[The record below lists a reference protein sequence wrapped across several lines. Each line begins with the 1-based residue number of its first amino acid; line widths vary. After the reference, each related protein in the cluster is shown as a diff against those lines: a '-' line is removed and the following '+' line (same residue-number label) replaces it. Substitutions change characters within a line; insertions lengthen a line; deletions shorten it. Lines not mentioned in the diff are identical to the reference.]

1 MKKKSNLF
9 TCIFFLLYEIGHA
22 SMVGCITKKIVGYG
36 VMSSSC
42 RICAVASKQGVAP
55 QQHDCRKNWNGSSK
69 AMEPA
74 MAVNI
79 LTRIKDKGHQLK
91 KLVMDDDTTTIAKV
105 RNEVESTIEKCS
117 DKNHTMK
124 IFTNALYSL
133 QKDKKLQRVISTKTI
148 NHIKKC
154 FSYAIS
160 KNIDAVELKEN
171 LVAIPHHLF
180 GNHQKCD
187 VSWCRYLQNPDSY
200 VPRNLPYGKYLSNQ
214 DLFDG
219 LLQIFKTYA
228 EKSDRLLAL
237 GSTQS
242 NESFNAM
249 VSAKNPKNR
258 FYSDPRALPT
268 E

>member
-42 RICAVASKQGVAP
+42 RICAVASKQGVTP

-69 AMEPA
+69 AMELA

-79 LTRIKDKGHQLK
+79 LTSIKDKGHQLK
-91 KLVMDDDTTTIAKV
+91 NLVMDDDTTTIAKV

-124 IFTNALYSL
+124 NFTNALYSL

-148 NHIKKC
+148 NHIKSV
-154 FSYAIS
+154 FLMHYQRI
-160 KNIDAVELKEN
+160 
-171 LVAIPHHLF
+171 
-180 GNHQKCD
+180 
-187 VSWCRYLQNPDSY
+187 
-200 VPRNLPYGKYLSNQ
+200 
-214 DLFDG
+214 
-219 LLQIFKTYA
+219 
-228 EKSDRLLAL
+228 
-237 GSTQS
+237 
-242 NESFNAM
+242 
-249 VSAKNPKNR
+249 
-258 FYSDPRALPT
+258 
-268 E
+268 